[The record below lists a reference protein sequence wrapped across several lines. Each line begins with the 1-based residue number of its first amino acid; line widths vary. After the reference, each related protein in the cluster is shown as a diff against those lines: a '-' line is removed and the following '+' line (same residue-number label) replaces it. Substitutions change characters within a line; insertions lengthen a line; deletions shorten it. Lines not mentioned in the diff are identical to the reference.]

1 LNFYG
6 FKVILAKGES
16 YKALNEVKKWG
27 LLLSFIKKLDCF
39 FAKIFPSLAY
49 GMWIFGVKK

>member
-16 YKALNEVKKWG
+16 DEALNEVKKWG

-39 FAKIFPSLAY
+39 LQKIFHP
-49 GMWIFGVKK
+49 